1 MIALYLLGAV
11 LVLLV
16 TAALL
21 APLFLERGP
30 EVELE
35 DLPPAER
42 REAALEA
49 LRELTF
55 EHETGKLADAEYE
68 SLRSRLGKVAL
79 AAEEEAEAGDG
90 DGDGEE
96 ARGATEDRPPVAVR
110 EAEATCR
117 RCGRELPPRASFCP
131 GCGRPAAGE
140 RGA

>member
-21 APLFLERGP
+21 APLFLDRDP

-49 LRELTF
+49 LRELAF
-55 EHETGKLADAEYE
+55 EHETDKLPDEEYE
-68 SLRSRLGKVAL
+68 TLRSRLGKVVLEA
-79 AAEEEAEAGDG
+79 EEAEAG
-90 DGDGEE
+90 E
-96 ARGATEDRPPVAVR
+96 AGAREASVSAGSDRSAAVR
-110 EAEATCR
+110 ETGSACR
-117 RCGRELPPRASFCP
+117 RCGRELPPGASFCP
-131 GCGRPAAGE
+131 GCGRPAGE
-140 RGA
+140 DRS

>member
-21 APLFLERGP
+21 APLFLDREP

-49 LRELTF
+49 LRELAF
-55 EHETGKLADAEYE
+55 EHETGKLPDEEYE
-68 SLRSRLGKVAL
+68 SLRSRLGKVVL
-79 AAEEEAEAGDG
+79 EAEEAAGAGEAAAGEAG
-90 DGDGEE
+90 
-96 ARGATEDRPPVAVR
+96 GAVASERSAAVR
-110 EAEATCR
+110 EAVSTCR
-117 RCGRELPPRASFCP
+117 HCGRELPPGASFCP
-131 GCGRPAAGE
+131 GCGRPAGE
-140 RGA
+140 DRS